1 MDTMNG
7 PSNIEQQKSPSM
19 LVEAKKNDDEHLF
32 LHMPEGGSKIFLPL
46 PLFLP
51 FPFPII
57 EDVEKIYHRKK
68 VLVLTEHKPKKK
80 KYKTPKYEDFHHY
93 DLGKGYEDYKYGYY
107 GHKQQYH
114 YNNKA
119 PYSDSDPYYGTKS
132 SYYEPSYNGNYDNYH
147 HNSYNGGY
155 DNPYPLHHDDL
166 YKSLLS
172 SSSTSSKSK
181 YSSSPSSELESS
193 IPLKY
198 ASSSSSNE
206 FEGKKKSKYSSSG
219 SGNIDLNNPSVSV
232 LPPPPSFL
240 SSQSS
245 SSKATKSSRRPSS
258 KYSTDNKDDYEVSS
272 SDAIPSVY
280 DKHLLDLDDDYSIK
294 ELYKP
299 KKKKKIT
306 VTGPMSEFDED
317 PTKHFPFEP
326 DEGDDVDHV
335 EFSTEDG
342 HSKDINPTTIMDKI
356 RKFLTQENIK
366 LKVNIDYNKRKRK
379 RERKEEPKQRTRSI
393 GKMIDEQI
401 KKLEDDEHDFH

>member
-1 MDTMNG
+1 MNG

-93 DLGKGYEDYKYGYY
+93 DLGKGYEDYKY
-107 GHKQQYH
+107 
-114 YNNKA
+114 
-119 PYSDSDPYYGTKS
+119 
-132 SYYEPSYNGNYDNYH
+132 
-147 HNSYNGGY
+147 
-155 DNPYPLHHDDL
+155 
-166 YKSLLS
+166 
-172 SSSTSSKSK
+172 
-181 YSSSPSSELESS
+181 
-193 IPLKY
+193 
-198 ASSSSSNE
+198 
-206 FEGKKKSKYSSSG
+206 
-219 SGNIDLNNPSVSV
+219 
-232 LPPPPSFL
+232 
-240 SSQSS
+240 
-245 SSKATKSSRRPSS
+245 
-258 KYSTDNKDDYEVSS
+258 DNKDDYEVSS